1 MLVAILAC
9 SSKMTALF
17 GEWVTTERANWEMLI
32 PPIDFHRCNPTCLRW
47 LMLALTI
54 GQPMPLSPMV
64 SENQY
69 KRRQWLGIS
78 SGC

>member
-17 GEWVTTERANWEMLI
+17 WGMGNNAQLDANTTNRLSPVQSGA
-32 PPIDFHRCNPTCLRW
+32 RT

-64 SENQY
+64 LFG
-69 KRRQWLGIS
+69 KPI
-78 SGC
+78 